1 MEEKALF
8 VPYFACTIK
17 QDGNLVRVPV
27 PYGALENFVRMIL
40 SHNDGVIEISGF
52 STMKI

>member
-1 MEEKALF
+1 M
-8 VPYFACTIK
+8 VP
-17 QDGNLVRVPV
+17 GNSVCVPV

-40 SHNDGVIEISGF
+40 AQNDAVIEIKGI